1 MATSTL
7 DAMLPELARS
17 FGAWGGSFST
27 TTDIA
32 ADNNVV
38 STALP
43 GRGYVKN
50 DHVIDFFARFLGTN
64 NDDVI
69 RHIADYTAATGT
81 AVVSGAVLSAESG
94 ATTFELYRFDPNRL
108 IDGLNDAREAAFP
121 ALHREINDRTLTA
134 RGGQTRY
141 ARPTSIVPGSVKQV
155 FWEPRFSA
163 KPFAD
168 NIVGTLDC
176 DFEGDLTDWSVSNI
190 TLTAE
195 TEGSGPDNFVV
206 FSGSQSGKMVVAASS
221 VGTALLTVPS
231 GSNYVGQELNVT
243 IWVYSKTASRVSA
256 AIFEDSSSVA
266 TSTAHAGG
274 GWERLSVSR
283 TIAQGVSTV
292 EVGVSVTSDAAI
304 TFWADEIIALAGPS
318 EPPRSVS
325 QPIWRWYEEGDDIV
339 IEERMPTDAQ
349 ILVRGLGYLSSV
361 SAGTDTMEVDANQ
374 RKLLYHYVK
383 RELYD
388 GEIDTL
394 DNDDQLAALRR
405 FTHARN
411 ATERLEGFMAPMPM
425 IRSEVI

>member
-32 ADNNVV
+32 ADNSVV
-38 STALP
+38 STALT
-43 GRGYVKN
+43 GRGYVKD
-50 DHVIDFFARFLGTN
+50 DHLIDFYTRFLGTN
-64 NDDVI
+64 NDDEI
-69 RHIADYTAATGT
+69 RHNADYTASTGT
-81 AVVSGAVLSAESG
+81 VAVSGAVLAAES
-94 ATTFELYRFDPNRL
+94 ASTTFEIYRFDPNRL
-108 IDGLNDAREAAFP
+108 IDGLNDGRQAAFP

-134 RGGQTRY
+134 RGQQTRY
-141 ARPTSIVPGSVKQV
+141 ARPTSIVAGSVKQV
-155 FWEPRFSA
+155 YWEPRLSA
-163 KPFAD
+163 KPFPD
-168 NIVGTLDC
+168 NVVGSLDC
-176 DFEGDLTDWSVSNI
+176 DFEGALTDWSVSNI

-195 TEGSGPDNFVV
+195 SESTGPDNFVV
-206 FSGSQSGKMVVAASS
+206 FSGSQSGKMVVTASS
-221 VGTALLTVPS
+221 VGSALLTVPS

-243 IWVYSKTASRVSA
+243 IWVYSKTGSRISA

-266 TSTAHAGG
+266 TSTAHAGD

-292 EVGVSVTSDAAI
+292 EVGISATSGAAI
-304 TFWADEIIALAGPS
+304 TVWADEIITLAGPS
-318 EPPRSVS
+318 APPRSVS
-325 QPIWRWYEEGDDIV
+325 QIIWRWYEEGDDIV
-339 IEERMPTDAQ
+339 IEEGIPTDAQ

-374 RKLLYHYVK
+374 RKLLYHYAK

-394 DNDDQLAALRR
+394 DDDSQLAALRR
-405 FTHARN
+405 STHARN
-411 ATERLEGFMAPMPM
+411 ATDRLEGFMAPMPL
-425 IRSEVI
+425 IRSEVA